1 MLGAGDSMPVLDGG
15 DSNEKRRRTMKP
27 NPKTEIDRAL
37 HDANRITGWNLRK
50 VPVRRFRLGDCT
62 LIVVP
67 ARRWAYQRWERLTA
81 ERRRQHGGNAA

>member
-1 MLGAGDSMPVLDGG
+1 M
-15 DSNEKRRRTMKP
+15 MKP

-37 HDANRITGWNLRK
+37 YDASRITGWNLRK

-67 ARRWAYQRWERLTA
+67 ARRWTYRRGERQAA
-81 ERRRQHGGNAA
+81 EWQRQHGENAA